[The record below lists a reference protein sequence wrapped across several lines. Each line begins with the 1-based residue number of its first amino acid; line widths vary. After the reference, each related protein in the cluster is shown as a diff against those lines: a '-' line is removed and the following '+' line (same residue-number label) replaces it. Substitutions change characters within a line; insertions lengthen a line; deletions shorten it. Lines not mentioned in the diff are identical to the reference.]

1 MRREFVQTFL
11 ERDLP
16 QLGVGIPAATLP
28 RFWSMLAHYHGQIWN
43 ASEFGRAFG
52 VSDHAVRRY
61 LDILSATLVVRQLR
75 PWAEN
80 LGKRVVKSPKVYIA
94 DSGLLHALLDVG
106 TFVQLERHPKCG
118 ASWEGFL
125 IENVIQVVGAR
136 AEQCYFWATHGGAE
150 LDFFL
155 VSGTRRLGFEFKRT
169 VALTLTPVDAI
180 VAGRPPARPARRHPR
195 GPGYVSTCTPRARG
209 RRPASAL

>member
-1 MRREFVQTFL
+1 
-11 ERDLP
+11 
-16 QLGVGIPAATLP
+16 
-28 RFWSMLAHYHGQIWN
+28 MLAHYHGQVWN
-43 ASEFGRAFG
+43 ASEFGRSFG

-94 DSGLLHALLDVG
+94 DSGLLHALLDVE
-106 TFVQLERHPKCG
+106 TFKQLERHPKSG

-136 AEQCYFWATHGGAE
+136 AEQCYFWATHSGAE
-150 LDFFL
+150 LDMLL

-169 VALTLTPVDAI
+169 VAPTLTPSMRSSLADLRLDRLDVI
-180 VAGRPPARPARRHPR
+180 HAGRDTFPLARR
-195 GPGYVSTCTPRARG
+195 VRAVAA
-209 RRPASAL
+209 RRLLVDLGTRL